1 MIVMKRMSAVVALS
15 FLALSTALAPAAAQ
29 SDTHRQHHGR
39 WHGAAS
45 AGTAYGNARY
55 QPWPYAPGQ
64 DRIDEGH
71 GFYEGYGFNSNNAC
85 YPGESMYD
93 GC

>member
-1 MIVMKRMSAVVALS
+1 LLPSVFWRYLPRLPRQPRKI
-15 FLALSTALAPAAAQ
+15 
-29 SDTHRQHHGR
+29 DTHRQHHGR
-39 WHGAAS
+39 WHGAAN

-55 QPWPYAPGQ
+55 QSWPYAPGQ

-71 GFYEGYGFNSNNAC
+71 GFYEGYGFNSNNSC